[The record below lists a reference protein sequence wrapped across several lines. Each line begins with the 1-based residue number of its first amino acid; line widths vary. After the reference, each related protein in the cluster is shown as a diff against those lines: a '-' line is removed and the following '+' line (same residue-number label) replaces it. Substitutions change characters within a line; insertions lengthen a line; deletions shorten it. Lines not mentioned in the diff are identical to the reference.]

1 MSEANVT
8 PPSGKP
14 PRRWLGPAFLAS
26 LTVNIFLIGLIS
38 VPLFF
43 RPPHDRDFGPPPRG
57 AGPGMFHQS
66 FKDLPEE
73 DRKAI
78 RMAML
83 GHFPEIRPHLVEM
96 REAKAELADAVA
108 ADPYDEKAVRAAF
121 DKMEQAMKEMGEVG
135 RNAMMAGFSKLTPE
149 QRQRVAEAM
158 RKEQDQGRMRWR
170 DRRGEGGPSENPDDM
185 MDDMPDGMEP
195 PPAP

>member
-1 MSEANVT
+1 MSDTNMT
-8 PPSGKP
+8 PPSGKQQ
-14 PRRWLGPAFLAS
+14 RRWLGPALLAS
-26 LTVNIFLIGLIS
+26 VAVNIFLVGLIS

-66 FKDLPEE
+66 FRDLPEE

-78 RMAML
+78 RTAML
-83 GHFPEIRPHLVEM
+83 GHFPEIRPHLIEM

-108 ADPYDEKAVRAAF
+108 ADPYDEDAVRAAF
-121 DKMEQAMKEMGEVG
+121 DKMERAMKAMGDVG
-135 RNAMMAGFSKLTPE
+135 RDAMLSGFAKLTPE
-149 QRQRVAEAM
+149 QRQRVAGAM
-158 RKEQDQGRMRWR
+158 RKEQDRVRLRWR
-170 DRRGEGGPSENPDDM
+170 DRHDDGLPPEMHEGMPGEMGEPS
-185 MDDMPDGMEP
+185 P